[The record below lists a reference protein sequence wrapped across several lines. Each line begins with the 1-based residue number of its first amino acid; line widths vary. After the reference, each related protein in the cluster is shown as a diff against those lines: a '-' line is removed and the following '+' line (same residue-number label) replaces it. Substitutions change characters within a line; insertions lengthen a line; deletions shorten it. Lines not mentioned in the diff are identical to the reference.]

1 MNNPKEHLIPDP
13 GEKSHVFR
21 GMSTVIAKLYPY
33 RHLTIDEIKRKVM
46 STNRFRNPINDA
58 KEFYPL
64 TTGVNDY
71 VHHTNPPVVVK
82 IDAKQPEL
90 TNLSKVLTKQD
101 MALAFDKADPI
112 IAMYKSEL
120 VRMITHFINYYNAD
134 DYSGVTTKQI
144 DRRLDEYFE
153 NKT

>member
-1 MNNPKEHLIPDP
+1 
-13 GEKSHVFR
+13 
-21 GMSTVIAKLYPY
+21 MSA
-33 RHLTIDEIKRKVM
+33 
-46 STNRFRNPINDA
+46 NRFRNPINDP
-58 KEFYPL
+58 KDFHPL

-101 MALAFDKADPI
+101 RDLAFDKVDPI
-112 IAMYKSEL
+112 ITMHKSEL
-120 VRMITHFINYYNAD
+120 VRMVTDFINYYAMD
-134 DYSGVTTKQI
+134 DYSNVTTKQV
-144 DRRLDEYFE
+144 DQQLDAYLK